1 MVHLSSLAPVDFKF
15 LIHCFSGNH
24 SDYTYFL
31 PRQLVTSPTYLALFY
46 VLSHH
51 RGCKVLF
58 HSSNIL
64 LFVYFITKY
73 VTSLVVMSLG
83 FPQQKIAYSQF
94 SLKC

>member
-31 PRQLVTSPTYLALFY
+31 PRQLVTSRYLALFY

-51 RGCKVLF
+51 RGAGRVQGAVSFFKYFTLR
-58 HSSNIL
+58 L
-64 LFVYFITKY
+64 LYH
-73 VTSLVVMSLG
+73 
-83 FPQQKIAYSQF
+83 
-94 SLKC
+94 